1 MLGWGSFLL
10 GGDEGLG
17 GSLSGL
23 GGRIRGFEMDE
34 EEEEE
39 EEEEEPLLEGFPLSR
54 LELRCCTLM
63 LGAGG
68 KGGGMVGLG
77 ARGALPEGGSG
88 YEVGFPRV
96 RWGEGEGEGLR
107 LWFLNP
113 LTGLGLRE
121 FFSS

>member
-1 MLGWGSFLL
+1 
-10 GGDEGLG
+10 
-17 GSLSGL
+17 
-23 GGRIRGFEMDE
+23 MDE

-39 EEEEEPLLEGFPLSR
+39 EEEEEPLLEGFPLCR

-63 LGAGG
+63 LGAGAG
-68 KGGGMVGLG
+68 GGGMVGLG
-77 ARGALPEGGSG
+77 ARGALPGGGSG
-88 YEVGFPRV
+88 YEVDFPRA
-96 RWGEGEGEGLR
+96 RWGEGEGLR